1 MKFSLAVENVIVV
14 RNTKT
19 EVSMDLTCDH
29 WYDELCK
36 LPIAKGK
43 CETVQ
48 VVSEDPLFI
57 LYTSGSTGKPKAI
70 VHTHGGYQVGTY
82 ITLKPV
88 SYTHLTLPT
97 IYSV

>member
-57 LYTSGSTGKPKAI
+57 LYTSGS
-70 VHTHGGYQVGTY
+70 
-82 ITLKPV
+82 V

-97 IYSV
+97 NREV

>member
-48 VVSEDPLFI
+48 VVS
-57 LYTSGSTGKPKAI
+57 
-70 VHTHGGYQVGTY
+70 
-82 ITLKPV
+82 
-88 SYTHLTLPT
+88 
-97 IYSV
+97 